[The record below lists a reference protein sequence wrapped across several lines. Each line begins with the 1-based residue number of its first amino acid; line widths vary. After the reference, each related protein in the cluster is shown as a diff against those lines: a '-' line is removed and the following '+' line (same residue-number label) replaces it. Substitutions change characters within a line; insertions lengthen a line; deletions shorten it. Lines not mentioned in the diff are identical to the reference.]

1 MEKIANTILML
12 TLSSEWYTFS
22 ITSDYIIVFSP
33 QRLRYYECNKT
44 WGKCAIKSQRFQ
56 MGTDNWGEKR
66 LVKHKVLT
74 RTLVRT
80 MKKTCWSCLG
90 GRDSQESNPRETN
103 CDSNNSASAQSKES
117 TSKSKTETAS
127 KQQIQKRNSQQNN
140 SKSQAKTLT
149 HCYAYSSFLWGL
161 RRNG

>member
-1 MEKIANTILML
+1 MVHIFY
-12 TLSSEWYTFS
+12 TLEFS
-22 ITSDYIIVFSP
+22 VP
-33 QRLRYYECNKT
+33 QRLRYYECCNKT
-44 WGKCAIKSQRFQ
+44 WGRCVIKSQRFE
-56 MGTDNWGEKR
+56 MGMDNWGEKR
-66 LVKHKVLT
+66 LVKSKVLT
-74 RTLVRT
+74 GTLVRT

-103 CDSNNSASAQSKES
+103 CDSNSASAQSKES

-127 KQQIQKRNSQQNN
+127 KRQIQKPNSQQNN

-161 RRNG
+161 EMTKKRGKVALSLLI